1 MVYIFGMREVDLRGV
16 DLNLLVVLDAL
27 LAEKS
32 VTRAAHRLN
41 MSQPAVSRALSR
53 LRALFSDP
61 LLVDSRAGYI
71 LSTRAEEIRPALRRT
86 LAGVG
91 DMLLATPF
99 NPAAATGQVRLAMLD
114 LQAASLVPFLLARL
128 ANESPGLDL
137 DILPPSTTAIESL
150 ENDVVDAVIGVFDD
164 APAGIHR
171 RRLFD
176 DGFVTLMRAGHPAA
190 GKKLTLDD
198 YLGLG
203 HIVVSVTG
211 IGPAPVDIALAGIGR
226 RRRVNVRVPSFF
238 AAVEIAARSDLIM
251 TLPSSLAQTAA
262 GMGRFVALPPPID
275 LGSFTMSLVWHV
287 RHQHDPRHIWL
298 RSTIVAAA
306 AMMTAADA
314 GAARLDPLGTPV

>member
-1 MVYIFGMREVDLRGV
+1 MREVDLRGV

-27 LAEKS
+27 LEEKS
-32 VTRAAHRLN
+32 VTRAARRLN

-71 LSTRAEEIRPALRRT
+71 LNTRAEEIRPALRRT

-99 NPAAATGQVRLAMLD
+99 NPAAATGQMRLAMLD
-114 LQAASLVPFLLARL
+114 LEAASLVPLLLERF
-128 ANESPGLDL
+128 ANEAPGLDL
-137 DILPPSTTAIESL
+137 DILPPSATAIEML
-150 ENDVVDAVIGVFDD
+150 ENDVVDAVVGVFDD

-176 DGFVTLMRAGHPAA
+176 DGFVTLMRAEHPDA

-198 YLGLG
+198 YLRLG

-211 IGPAPVDIALAGIGR
+211 IGPAPVDIALNAIGR

-238 AAVEIAARSDLIM
+238 AAVEIAARSDLVM
-251 TLPSSLAQTAA
+251 TLPSSLAKTTA
-262 GMGRFVALPPPID
+262 GMGRLVALAPPID
-275 LGSFTMSLVWHV
+275 LGSFTMSLLWHA

-306 AMMTAADA
+306 TAMTAAVPGSSPVA
-314 GAARLDPLGTPV
+314 NAARLDPPGTPV